1 MAQAMSVLGNG
12 GILYQ
17 SRLVQ
22 QIQDITGE
30 VVNAY
35 NVRVRR
41 RVEIPPATLMALR
54 QGMIQVVAGSR
65 GTAHQAKVDQVNVA
79 GKTGTAQW
87 HNNRTVAWFAGFAP
101 AEGPRVAFAVVYEGD
116 PTRNDVH
123 GGSHAAPMVGKVLRE
138 YFKTPANIK
147 PVLPK
152 DENGNDIEA
161 PVIPLTPR
169 KVDPVP
175 VDPADQEGAP
185 LEPTP
190 AAPKQTPTPFWK
202 RIFG

>member
-1 MAQAMSVLGNG
+1 MSVLGNG

-30 VVNAY
+30 VVSAY

-41 RVEIPPATLMALR
+41 RVEISAETQAVLR
-54 QGMIQVVAGSR
+54 QGMIQVVTGSR
-65 GTAHQAKVDQVNVA
+65 GTAHQAKVDKVNVA

-101 AEGPRVAFAVVYEGD
+101 AEGPRLAFAVVYEGD
-116 PTRNDVH
+116 PNRNDVH

-138 YFKTPANIK
+138 YFKNPANIK
-147 PVLPK
+147 PILPK
-152 DENGNDIEA
+152 DENGNEIPI
-161 PVIPLTPR
+161 PVIPVVR
-169 KVDPVP
+169 KKAPPPPGDSS
-175 VDPADQEGAP
+175 DQEGP
-185 LEPTP
+185 PQEPTP
-190 AAPKQTPTPFWK
+190 TAPKQTPTPFWK